1 MADIQ
6 KLYEEE
12 TFNADTAEHETEPQ
26 EAVNPGEVEELDGNY
41 KKITIN
47 KKGIYVGESLEE
59 LHLFVN
65 QADLENLKKSL
76 EEQIAAHP
84 SKEEVYT
91 QNQVNSLLLEKAN
104 SNDVYTKSNTY
115 NQSELNSKFN
125 TKAEVAN
132 TYDKIDTDRNFLR
145 INDFPV
151 SVNSLIGYEDRTD
164 QELSKSPFK
173 EDSLIFTQDQY
184 DKLSDSEKNNNK
196 MYFIVDGT
204 SEELLGSVKPI
215 LTSGSVKVVKSGGTL
230 ELTFTLRTQVTLI
243 ATCDTGT
250 ITVSGNTAIY
260 TAPQVSENTP
270 TVLHF
275 KGSRN
280 NLESQSLDIPIT
292 IMAVAEDVKVISFD
306 GNGASSGKMEPI
318 SIIKNE
324 NGKWS
329 YTLDYN
335 NFVPPYNMEFKGWAT
350 SVSDESTF
358 LGSVGT
364 IEFDNAEPLTLYAI
378 WQNSNTRQCVIRY
391 EANGGTKIDGYDD
404 RYEKTVSL
412 GSYFVEASD
421 IFTPPVGKVF
431 LYWSQSSLGNTG
443 QVQADAAI
451 ELRYAGEMT
460 FFAIWGT
467 LNSDV
472 FIKPATP
479 TVKAGNLW
487 VYENQTQV
495 ITFNASYVLKLHVD
509 SELAGNEVQVQGN
522 TLVVK
527 GIVPLSTMKLI
538 VYQTSGQGVDSD
550 MNYIDVEVRESIPDT
565 PLVVE
570 NQIYETTLNTPL
582 EIQFQNIDENCQIKV
597 SEASDTSAVTIADNK
612 VYVTSNAAKT
622 ITFKVSQ
629 FRTGVQGAVLES
641 VPCDISVEVTN

>member
-6 KLYEEE
+6 KLYDQDA
-12 TFNADTAEHETEPQ
+12 FNADVAEHETEPQ
-26 EAVNPGEVEELDGNY
+26 ETVKPGEVESLDGDY

-47 KKGIYVGESLEE
+47 KKGIYVGENLEE
-59 LHLFVN
+59 LHIFVK
-65 QADLENLKKSL
+65 QADLETLKKSL
-76 EEQIAAHP
+76 EDQMLEHP
-84 SKEEVYT
+84 AKDEVYT
-91 QNQVNSLLLEKAN
+91 QNQINALLLEKAN
-104 SNDVYTKSNTY
+104 SSEVYTKSNTY

-151 SVNSLIGYEDRTD
+151 SVNSLIGYEERTD

-230 ELTFTLRTQVTLI
+230 ALTFTLRTQVKLI
-243 ATCDTGT
+243 ATADTGT
-250 ITVSGNTAIY
+250 ITVSGNTATY

-275 KGSRN
+275 RGSRN

-306 GNGASSGKMEPI
+306 GNGASTGTMEPV

-324 NGKWS
+324 NNKWV

-335 NFVPPYNMEFKGWAT
+335 NFVAPYNMEFKGWAT

-358 LGSVGT
+358 LGSIGT
-364 IEFDNAEPLTLYAI
+364 VEFDDANPITLYAI

-391 EANGGTKIDGYDD
+391 EANGGTEITGYED

-421 IFTPPVGKVF
+421 IFTPPAGKVF

-443 QVQADAAI
+443 QVQADSAI

-460 FFAIWGT
+460 FFAIWGSI
-467 LNSDV
+467 NSDV

-487 VYENQTQV
+487 VYENQTSI
-495 ITFNASYVLKLHVD
+495 ITFNAAYVLKLHVD
-509 SELAGNEVQVQGN
+509 SNLAGNEVQVQGN

-550 MNYIDVEVRESIPDT
+550 MAYINVEVKESIPDT
-565 PLVVE
+565 PLVVDD
-570 NQIYETTLNTPL
+570 QVYETTLNTPL
-582 EIQFQNIDENCQIKV
+582 EIQFQNIGENCQVKV
-597 SEASDTSAVTIADNK
+597 TEASDSSAVTTSDNK

-629 FRTGVQGAVLES
+629 YRTGVQGATLES
-641 VPCDISVEVTN
+641 VAAEISVEVKS